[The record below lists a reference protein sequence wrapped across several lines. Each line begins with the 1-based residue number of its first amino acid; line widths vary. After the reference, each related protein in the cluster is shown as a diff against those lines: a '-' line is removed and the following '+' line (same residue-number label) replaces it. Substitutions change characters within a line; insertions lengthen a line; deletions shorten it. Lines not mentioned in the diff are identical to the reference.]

1 MVANPVI
8 QSCYAGVHKSRR
20 VVAQVSSRAGI
31 NEQAVIS
38 ISRREQLLVAAAL
51 ALAGPAAAVP
61 GEGDAQ
67 IYSDEKDKFTIAV
80 PASWVGG
87 SGDLT
92 GAKNSRFSNSEGLQ
106 RVVAWFPKDKDGQV
120 NLAVTVTTVG
130 PDVSG
135 ALCIVCVQGFV
146 RVCVS
151 VRHLNADNGPA
162 STSH

>member
-1 MVANPVI
+1 VVANPVI

-20 VVAQVSSRAGI
+20 VVAQASSTAGTSD
-31 NEQAVIS
+31 EQAI
-38 ISRREQLLVAAAL
+38 ISRRDQLLVAAAL
-51 ALAGPAAAVP
+51 ALAGPAAAIA

-67 IYSDEKDKFTIAV
+67 LYSDEKDKFTIAV

-120 NLAVTVTTVG
+120 NVAVTVTTVG

-135 ALCIVCVQGFV
+135 ALSIVCVQGFV
-146 RVCVS
+146 RLCVS
-151 VRHLNADNGPA
+151 VGHLNADNGAA
-162 STSH
+162 STSN